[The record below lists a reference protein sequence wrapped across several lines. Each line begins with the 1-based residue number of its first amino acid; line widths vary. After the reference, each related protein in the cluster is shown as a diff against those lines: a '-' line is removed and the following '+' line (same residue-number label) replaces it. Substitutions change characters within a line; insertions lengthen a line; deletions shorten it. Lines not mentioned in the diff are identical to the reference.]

1 MTEAEAKL
9 LNTVRRHEFQDALA
23 YGKTRQGA
31 FENGMLH
38 LGHPLFAG
46 GQDLTASDEG
56 RGAAE
61 IRNLNDG
68 KPPLWLRLW
77 RRKRAKLSKSRRRV
91 LDALMIDWRTFSA
104 ARIAHVSPATV
115 KREKTFSKSTSP
127 NVYKLGSAI
136 SASGK

>member
-1 MTEAEAKL
+1 MTEDEAKL

-31 FENGMLH
+31 FENDMLH

-61 IRNLNDG
+61 IRNLSDG
-68 KPPLWLRLW
+68 KAPLWLRLW
-77 RRKRAKLSKSRRRV
+77 RRERAKLSKSRRRV
-91 LDALMIDWRTFSA
+91 LDALMVDWRTFSA
-104 ARIAHVSPATV
+104 ARIARVSPATV
-115 KREKTFSKSTSP
+115 KREKTFFKRHFAQCLQAW
-127 NVYKLGSAI
+127 KRDFGR
-136 SASGK
+136 

>member
-77 RRKRAKLSKSRRRV
+77 RRKRAELTPLQRKV
-91 LDALMIDWRTFSA
+91 LEALATDWRTSVA
-104 ARIAHVSPATV
+104 AEIAGCDRRTV
-115 KREKTFSKSTSP
+115 CRSKTFFK
-127 NVYKLGSAI
+127 KHFAQCLQAWKRDFGL
-136 SASGK
+136 

>member
-31 FENGMLH
+31 FENDMLH

-77 RRKRAKLSKSRRRV
+77 RVYTRKLPRKGRAV
-91 LDALMIDWRTFSA
+91 LEALMIDWRTMPASKMA
-104 ARIAHVSPATV
+104 SVSRPTV
-115 KREKTFSKSTSP
+115 DFWKKKFKVHFDQCWRAYERDFVK
-127 NVYKLGSAI
+127 
-136 SASGK
+136 

>member
-61 IRNLNDG
+61 IRNLDDG
-68 KPPLWLRLW
+68 KTPLWLRLW
-77 RRKRAKLSKSRRRV
+77 IRKRAKLSKSRRRV
-91 LDALMIDWRTFSA
+91 LDALMVDWRTFSA

-115 KREKTFSKSTSP
+115 KREKTFFK
-127 NVYKLGSAI
+127 KHFAHCFQAWKRDFGH
-136 SASGK
+136 

>member
-9 LNTVRRHEFQDALA
+9 LNTVRRREFQDTLA

-31 FENGMLH
+31 FENAMLH

-68 KPPLWLRLW
+68 KVPLWLRLW
-77 RRKRAKLSKSRRRV
+77 IQKRAKLSKSRRRV
-91 LDALMIDWRTFSA
+91 LNALMVDWRTFSA
-104 ARIAHVSPATV
+104 ARIAHVSSATV
-115 KREKTFSKSTSP
+115 KREKTFFKRHFAQCLQAW
-127 NVYKLGSAI
+127 KRDFDL
-136 SASGK
+136 

>member
-1 MTEAEAKL
+1 MTEDEAKL

-31 FENGMLH
+31 FENDMLH

-68 KPPLWLRLW
+68 KTPLWLRLW
-77 RRKRAKLSKSRRRV
+77 RRERVKLSKSRRRV
-91 LDALMIDWRTFSA
+91 LDALTVDWRSRPA
-104 ARIAHVSPATV
+104 GRIAGVDHKTV
-115 KREKTFSKSTSP
+115 DGWKIKFKMHFVQCWRAYERDFA
-127 NVYKLGSAI
+127 N
-136 SASGK
+136 

>member
-31 FENGMLH
+31 FENDMLH

-68 KPPLWLRLW
+68 NTPLWLRLW
-77 RRKRAKLSKSRRRV
+77 RVYTRKLPRKGRAV
-91 LDALMIDWRTFSA
+91 LEALMTDWRTMPASKMA
-104 ARIAHVSPATV
+104 SVSRPTV
-115 KREKTFSKSTSP
+115 DFWKIKFKVHFDQCWRAYERDFVK
-127 NVYKLGSAI
+127 
-136 SASGK
+136 

>member
-1 MTEAEAKL
+1 MTEDEAKL

-31 FENGMLH
+31 FENDMLH

-56 RGAAE
+56 RGAEA

-68 KPPLWLRLW
+68 KTPLWLRLW
-77 RRKRAKLSKSRRRV
+77 ARQRAKLSKSRRRV
-91 LDALMIDWRTFSA
+91 LDALMIDWRTMPASKMA
-104 ARIAHVSPATV
+104 GVSRPTV
-115 KREKTFSKSTSP
+115 DSWKTKFKTHFAQCWKAYERDF
-127 NVYKLGSAI
+127 VE
-136 SASGK
+136 

>member
-9 LNTVRRHEFQDALA
+9 LNTVRRREFQDTLA

-31 FENGMLH
+31 FENAMLH

-61 IRNLNDG
+61 IRNLDDG
-68 KPPLWLRLW
+68 KTPLWLRLW
-77 RRKRAKLSKSRRRV
+77 RVYARKLPRKGRAV
-91 LDALMIDWRTFSA
+91 LEALMIDWRNRPA
-104 ARIAHVSPATV
+104 GNIAGVDHKTV
-115 KREKTFSKSTSP
+115 ESWKKKFKVHFDQCWRAYERDFVK
-127 NVYKLGSAI
+127 
-136 SASGK
+136 

>member
-1 MTEAEAKL
+1 MTEDEAKL

-46 GQDLTASDEG
+46 GQDLTASDDG

-68 KPPLWLRLW
+68 KTPLWLRLW
-77 RRKRAKLSKSRRRV
+77 RLYTRKLPRKGRAV
-91 LDALMIDWRTFSA
+91 LEALMVDWRTMPASKMTG
-104 ARIAHVSPATV
+104 VSRPTV
-115 KREKTFSKSTSP
+115 DSWKT
-127 NVYKLGSAI
+127 KLKTHFAQCWR
-136 SASGK
+136 AYERDFVK

>member
-61 IRNLNDG
+61 IRNLDDG
-68 KPPLWLRLW
+68 KTPLWLRLW
-77 RRKRAKLSKSRRRV
+77 RLYTRKLPRKGRAV
-91 LDALMIDWRTFSA
+91 LEALMVDWRTMPASKMA
-104 ARIAHVSPATV
+104 GVSRPTV
-115 KREKTFSKSTSP
+115 DSWKI
-127 NVYKLGSAI
+127 KLKMHFAQCWR
-136 SASGK
+136 AYERDFVK

>member
-1 MTEAEAKL
+1 MTEDEAKL

-46 GQDLTASDEG
+46 GQDLTASDDG

-68 KPPLWLRLW
+68 KTPLWLRLW
-77 RRKRAKLSKSRRRV
+77 RLYTRKLPRKGRAV
-91 LDALMIDWRTFSA
+91 LEALMVDWRTMPASKMTG
-104 ARIAHVSPATV
+104 VSRPTV
-115 KREKTFSKSTSP
+115 DSWKKKFKTHFIQCWRAYERDFVK
-127 NVYKLGSAI
+127 
-136 SASGK
+136 

>member
-1 MTEAEAKL
+1 MSEDEAKL

-31 FENGMLH
+31 FENDMLH

-77 RRKRAKLSKSRRRV
+77 RVYARKLPHKGRAV
-91 LDALMIDWRTFSA
+91 LKALMVDWRTMPASKMA
-104 ARIAHVSPATV
+104 SVSRPTV
-115 KREKTFSKSTSP
+115 DFWEKSSKCISTNAGGPMS
-127 NVYKLGSAI
+127 VI
-136 SASGK
+136 S

>member
-1 MTEAEAKL
+1 MTEDEAKL

-46 GQDLTASDEG
+46 GQDLTASDDG

-68 KPPLWLRLW
+68 KTPLWLRLW
-77 RRKRAKLSKSRRRV
+77 HSKRAELSPRQRKV
-91 LDALMIDWRTFSA
+91 LDALSNDWKTSVA
-104 ARIAHVSPATV
+104 AEVAGCNRKTV
-115 KREKTFSKSTSP
+115 HRAKTFFKTHFAQCFQAW
-127 NVYKLGSAI
+127 KRDFGL
-136 SASGK
+136 